1 MYVTLS
7 LRDIAVGLVLIAL
20 VILIIYI
27 AIFFKNLIRTL
38 KTSNEILKDV
48 KTMTEIAEKRTAE
61 IDGVVD
67 GITESISK
75 ASKSNVGSG
84 VLAQLSNIAAAI
96 NSIIKIIGRKKQP

>member
-38 KTSNEILKDV
+38 K
-48 KTMTEIAEKRTAE
+48 
-61 IDGVVD
+61 
-67 GITESISK
+67 

-96 NSIIKIIGRKKQP
+96 NSIIKIIGRKK

>member
-61 IDGVVD
+61 I

-96 NSIIKIIGRKKQP
+96 NSIIKIIGRKK